1 MIEDKIGS
9 CLFVS
14 SQLNFRSKFENA
26 VGPFEYDPAGTV
38 LALGRQYSRSH
49 VRKAPRGESFHIQY
63 WKAHKDKIL
72 GSCLFFVSSQLNFR
86 SKFEN
91 ALGQRI
97 RERAREKFG
106 TSSKNVF
113 LTL

>member
-38 LALGRQYSRSH
+38 LALGRQ
-49 VRKAPRGESFHIQY
+49 
-63 WKAHKDKIL
+63 
-72 GSCLFFVSSQLNFR
+72 
-86 SKFEN
+86 
-91 ALGQRI
+91 
-97 RERAREKFG
+97 
-106 TSSKNVF
+106 
-113 LTL
+113 